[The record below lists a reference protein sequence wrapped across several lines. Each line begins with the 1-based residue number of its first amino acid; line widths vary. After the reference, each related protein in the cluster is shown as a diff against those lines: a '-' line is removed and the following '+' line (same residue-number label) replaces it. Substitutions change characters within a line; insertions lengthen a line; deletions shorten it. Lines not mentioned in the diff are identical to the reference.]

1 MQNIQNKFDDKIE
14 RFISEIS
21 SITDVSTS
29 VEIYSELSNVIWDV
43 MFMDM
48 GDIQY
53 AKYKR

>member
-29 VEIYSELSNVIWDV
+29 VEIYRVLSNVMWSD
-43 MFMDM
+43 MFMNM
-48 GDIQY
+48 GDIQD

>member
-29 VEIYSELSNVIWDV
+29 VEICRVLSNVMWSD

-48 GDIQY
+48 GDIQD